1 MTFIVEKWRP
11 CYSEKDE
18 IAFLLNSKESL
29 IFGQGKQRGRRYS
42 GLTDMEKQSI
52 ETKVYG

>member
-1 MTFIVEKWRP
+1 MTFIEEKWRP

-29 IFGQGKQRGRRYS
+29 TFGQVKQRGRRYS
-42 GLTDMEKQSI
+42 GLRDMETQSI
-52 ETKVYG
+52 ETKVHG